1 MSDAL
6 LFLAIL
12 WGIVTLVVA
21 CLGGIE
27 VASHMDNYRWR
38 ERRGDLNAGDLNAA
52 RAAWRKLLRS
62 PLWPLALWQ
71 WTMRTLALLN
81 GPQDARRWK
90 R

>member
-21 CLGGIE
+21 CLVGIE
-27 VASHMDNYRWR
+27 VALHVTNFRLS
-38 ERRGDLNAGDLNAA
+38 EGQGDLNAA